1 VADPS
6 HNERGEFAN
15 ALQLDKNRREKSRNL
30 RPLLGLIPFVM
41 RYKSRLAAAGVF
53 LVLAS
58 ATQLSVFSFLGD
70 AVDEGFVTSNIDKVN
85 SYFWLILLI
94 GGVMAITSALRFY
107 YITWIG
113 ERVVAD
119 LRSAVYNH
127 ITGLSPAFF
136 EVTRTGEVLS
146 RLTTDT
152 TLIQTV
158 VGSTISIALR
168 NTVTA
173 IGAFVLLLLTSL
185 KLTLLVMLTI
195 PLVLVPILVI
205 GRMLRKL
212 SRSSQDRVADI
223 SSHAGES
230 LNAIQTVQA
239 FTHEDLD
246 RQSYKTAV
254 EGAFDV
260 AKVRII
266 ARSAMSASVIFLVL
280 AGISVILW
288 TGARDMI
295 AGSITP
301 GDLVKFVGYAVML
314 AMSVAVMSEV
324 WAEIQRAAGAA
335 ERLMELLQIEPEIKA
350 PPNPVALP
358 SPPQGRVAFEQVSFS
373 YPTRP
378 GAKALDGLSFTVEPG
393 ETIALVGPSGAG
405 KSTLFQ
411 MLLRFY
417 NPQQGSIY
425 VDGVDIASA
434 DPQDVRRHFSVVQ
447 QDGTVFSGPVMDN
460 IRYGRPDASDLD
472 VFNAAIAAHAHEF
485 IVKMPDGYDT
495 LLGER
500 GLTLSGGQR
509 QRIAIA
515 RAILRD
521 APIFLFDEATSAL
534 DAESERL
541 VQEAIERIMVNRT
554 TLIIAHR
561 LATVR
566 KADRIIVMDNGRVV
580 DIGTHE
586 ELSNR
591 SGLYANLARLQFGN
605 TPLLELAE

>member
-1 VADPS
+1 MADTAN
-6 HNERGEFAN
+6 NERGEFSS

-30 RPLLGLIPFVM
+30 RPLLGLVPFVM
-41 RYKSRLAAAGVF
+41 HYKFRLAAAGVF
-53 LVLAS
+53 LILAS

-94 GGVMAITSALRFY
+94 GVVMAVTSALRFY

-185 KLTLLVMLTI
+185 KLTLLVILTI

-239 FTHEDLD
+239 FTHEELD

-288 TGARDMI
+288 TGAKDMI

-324 WAEIQRAAGAA
+324 WAEVQRAAGAA
-335 ERLMELLQIEPEIKA
+335 ERLMELLGIEPDIKA

-358 SPPQGRVAFEQVSFS
+358 SPPQGRLAFDRVTFS

-378 GAKALDGLSFTVEPG
+378 GVKALDQLSFAVEPG
-393 ETIALVGPSGAG
+393 QTIALVGPSGAG

-417 NPQQGSIY
+417 NPQQGSVY
-425 VDGVDIASA
+425 VDGIDITTA
-434 DPQDVRRHFSVVQ
+434 DPQDVRRRFSVVQ
-447 QDGTVFSGPVMDN
+447 QDGTVFSGQVLDN
-460 IRYGRPDASDLD
+460 IRYGRPEAREEE
-472 VFNAAIAAHAHEF
+472 VINAAKAAHAHEF
-485 IVKMPDGYDT
+485 IVKMPDGYST

-500 GLTLSGGQR
+500 GMTLSGGQR

-521 APIFLFDEATSAL
+521 APIFLLDEATSAL

-580 DIGTHE
+580 DIGTHD
-586 ELSNR
+586 ELTNR
-591 SGLYANLARLQFGN
+591 SGLYANLARLQFGS
-605 TPLLELAE
+605 TPVIEMAE

>member
-1 VADPS
+1 M
-6 HNERGEFAN
+6 
-15 ALQLDKNRREKSRNL
+15 QLDKNRREKSRNL

>member
-1 VADPS
+1 MAETSQNDRS
-6 HNERGEFAN
+6 EFAN

-30 RPLLGLIPFVM
+30 RPLLGLVPFVM

-53 LVLAS
+53 LILAS

-94 GGVMAITSALRFY
+94 GVVMAVTSALRFY

-185 KLTLLVMLTI
+185 KLTLLVILTI
-195 PLVLVPILVI
+195 PLILVPILVI

-239 FTHEDLD
+239 FTHEELD

-254 EGAFDV
+254 EGAFDI

-288 TGARDMI
+288 TGAKDMI
-295 AGSITP
+295 AGAITP

-324 WAEIQRAAGAA
+324 WAEVQRAAGAA
-335 ERLMELLQIEPEIKA
+335 ERLMELLRIEPEIQA
-350 PPNPVALP
+350 PSNPVALP
-358 SPPQGRVAFEQVSFS
+358 SPPQGRVSFDRVTFS

-378 GAKALDGLSFTVEPG
+378 GVKALDQLSFAVESG
-393 ETIALVGPSGAG
+393 EIIALVGPSGAG

-417 NPQQGSIY
+417 NPQQGSVY
-425 VDGVDIASA
+425 VDGIDITTA
-434 DPQDVRRHFSVVQ
+434 DPQAVRRRFSVVQ
-447 QDGTVFSGPVMDN
+447 QDGTVFSGPVIDN
-460 IRYGRPDASDLD
+460 IRYGRPEASDAE
-472 VFNAAIAAHAHEF
+472 VITAAKAAHAHEF
-485 IVKMPDGYDT
+485 IVNMPDGYST

-500 GLTLSGGQR
+500 GMTLSGGQR

-521 APIFLFDEATSAL
+521 APIFLLDEATSAL

-586 ELSNR
+586 ELTNR
-591 SGLYANLARLQFGN
+591 SGLYANLARLQFGS
-605 TPLLELAE
+605 TSLIELAE

>member
-1 VADPS
+1 MADPS